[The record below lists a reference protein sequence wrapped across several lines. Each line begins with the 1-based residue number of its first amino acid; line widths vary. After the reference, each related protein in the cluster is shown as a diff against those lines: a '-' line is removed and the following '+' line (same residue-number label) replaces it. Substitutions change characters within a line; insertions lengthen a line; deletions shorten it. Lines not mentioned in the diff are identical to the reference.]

1 MKNSNIYKLNP
12 SASYEKPKVE
22 TVVMEKALAER
33 LIKQDAQKNMQI
45 LQLKAKPK
53 MTALAFLNGA
63 ASFAFIFYI
72 AYTLADKI

>member
-1 MKNSNIYKLNP
+1 MKKSNVYKFNP

-33 LIKQDAQKNMQI
+33 LIKQDAERNKQI
-45 LQLKAKPK
+45 VQAKPK

-63 ASFAFIFYI
+63 SCFAVIALV

>member
-1 MKNSNIYKLNP
+1 MKKSNVYKFNP

-33 LIKQDAQKNMQI
+33 LIKQEAERNRQI
-45 LQLKAKPK
+45 VQAKPK

-72 AYTLADKI
+72 AYTIADAI